1 MTQTSEEYTL
11 LALVLQQFGV
21 EGKSLSYL
29 APRVLNKVI
38 RGHLTPRHRFA
49 NDHHDTCMY
58 IARSKNKN
66 VVAYTANLLIPPASE
81 KKENENEE
89 TIDVELHEVARCT
102 PTDTGA
108 HKNAILNS
116 ADPIHAYFIN
126 LEPSYIEARRKK
138 GILHDC
144 DDLNFIE
151 RTMAYGCSATPLT
164 VVQTF
169 QLQYTLFPTHPEKET
184 LFFQDATTQL
194 FWKEL
199 SERSAAVKSVV
210 EEDAKAGTHDW
221 KNKNFIMASVH
232 AHDLFEIC
240 GPLDVAGFVTVS
252 SSTRKNNNNENNE
265 TNADFF
271 SPTDTVPVI
280 ITTIMGEIS
289 LLDHVFVASIEPKHF
304 YQLPS
309 VEYIEAFGVCLVTGA
324 ETYEKKTQK

>member
-210 EEDAKAGTHDW
+210 EEDAKAGTHTGKIKILLW
-221 KNKNFIMASVH
+221 LASMRMTFSKFV
-232 AHDLFEIC
+232 ALSTWPGLLLC
-240 GPLDVAGFVTVS
+240 LPPLE
-252 SSTRKNNNNENNE
+252 KNNNNENNE

>member
-1 MTQTSEEYTL
+1 
-11 LALVLQQFGV
+11 
-21 EGKSLSYL
+21 
-29 APRVLNKVI
+29 
-38 RGHLTPRHRFA
+38 
-49 NDHHDTCMY
+49 
-58 IARSKNKN
+58 
-66 VVAYTANLLIPPASE
+66 
-81 KKENENEE
+81 
-89 TIDVELHEVARCT
+89 
-102 PTDTGA
+102 
-108 HKNAILNS
+108 
-116 ADPIHAYFIN
+116 
-126 LEPSYIEARRKK
+126 
-138 GILHDC
+138 
-144 DDLNFIE
+144 
-151 RTMAYGCSATPLT
+151 MAYGCSATPLT

-169 QLQYTLFPTHPEKET
+169 QLQYSLFPTHPEKET

-210 EEDAKAGTHDW
+210 EEDAKAGTHAGKIKILLW
-221 KNKNFIMASVH
+221 LASLRMTFSKFV
-232 AHDLFEIC
+232 ALSTWPGLFLC
-240 GPLDVAGFVTVS
+240 LPPLE
-252 SSTRKNNNNENNE
+252 KNNNNENNE